1 MNTLTRE
8 EYEQIG
14 KPTLLRDEYNQKK
27 KFITDLK
34 TIAKSEKEQ
43 IFRILKT
50 YNCDF
55 SENSNGVF
63 FNVDTLPSNV
73 LSKMV
78 EFVQFCKS
86 KQNEQDARIKEM
98 ESLREEVRPE
108 TV

>member
-8 EYEQIG
+8 EYEQ
-14 KPTLLRDEYNQKK
+14 RK
-27 KFITDLK
+27 KFIADLK
-34 TIAKSEKEQ
+34 TLAKSEKEQ

-63 FNVDTLPSNV
+63 FDVATVPSNV
-73 LSKMV
+73 LTKMV
-78 EFVQFCKS
+78 EFVQFCKT
-86 KQNEQDARIKEM
+86 KQNEQDTRIKEM
-98 ESLREEVRPE
+98 ETLREEVGPE

>member
-1 MNTLTRE
+1 MNTITRE
-8 EYEQIG
+8 EYEQ
-14 KPTLLRDEYNQKK
+14 RK
-27 KFITDLK
+27 KFIADLK

-63 FNVDTLPSNV
+63 FDVVAIPSNV

-78 EFVQFCKS
+78 EFLQFCKT
-86 KQNEQDARIKEM
+86 KQNEQDVRIKEM
-98 ESLREEVRPE
+98 ETLREEVGPE